1 MVVVYVEQQ
10 RRREQP
16 WRRWD
21 EARILPLPRRNRTG
35 GGVEKVEDT
44 TARLLM
50 DWATCF
56 RGGECARQRRCTVS
70 NGGRLRWLG
79 AARGEGER
87 GKWRGAEREARRG
100 FHLELKHATW
110 RPRLLMRATRREA
123 PAPVGH
129 DGH

>member
-1 MVVVYVEQQ
+1 MKEVTERQQ
-10 RRREQP
+10 A
-16 WRRWD
+16 D
-21 EARILPLPRRNRTG
+21 G
-35 GGVEKVEDT
+35 
-44 TARLLM
+44 
-50 DWATCF
+50 ATRF
-56 RGGECARQRRCTVS
+56 RGGVHARQLRCSVG

>member
-1 MVVVYVEQQ
+1 MNGATRFCGGERA
-10 RRREQP
+10 RRR
-16 WRRWD
+16 RR
-21 EARILPLPRRNRTG
+21 AVG
-35 GGVEKVEDT
+35 
-44 TARLLM
+44 
-50 DWATCF
+50 
-56 RGGECARQRRCTVS
+56 

-110 RPRLLMRATRREA
+110 RPRPSMRATRRDA

-129 DGH
+129 DSH